1 MDGLSAAGGVLAV
14 ISLAL
19 QLAEAVNTIKHFFRN
34 VAEAPRELQR
44 LMQLVLQLDLIVEN
58 VIVILKREESKWNG
72 QTSFSRS
79 IQDSILNCKT
89 CLDPAVQFLQDNRST
104 ARKKWGVLK
113 FLKSLKVASS
123 DGDIEDIEWRLHRAV
138 TTLDVT
144 LTLNMRY
151 VMPAEYRMLLIFQ

>member
-19 QLAEAVNTIKHFFRN
+19 QLAEAVNTIKHFFGN
-34 VAEAPRELQR
+34 VAEAPKELQR